1 MFHLSLLRS
10 VRPFVFGNRS
20 VWRKSAFVG
29 NKFPWKRSFSKP
41 SCSHSMAC
49 ERENL
54 IQTGDL
60 SAGTKWIKKT
70 TIRLGT
76 FNLLAP
82 CYKTIEPRYEI
93 IYCVCVCVQIVPI
106 IAFAFGLSSS
116 LHALILHS
124 TWMPLFAFILCACYC
139 LFDSR
144 HLRAD

>member
-20 VWRKSAFVG
+20 VWRKSAFVD

-54 IQTGDL
+54 TQTGDL

-93 IYCVCVCVQIVPI
+93 IYCVCVCANCSYNSLCLRSFFI
-106 IAFAFGLSSS
+106 IACIDTSFHLNAFVCFYSMCMLLSV
-116 LHALILHS
+116 
-124 TWMPLFAFILCACYC
+124 W
-139 LFDSR
+139 
-144 HLRAD
+144 